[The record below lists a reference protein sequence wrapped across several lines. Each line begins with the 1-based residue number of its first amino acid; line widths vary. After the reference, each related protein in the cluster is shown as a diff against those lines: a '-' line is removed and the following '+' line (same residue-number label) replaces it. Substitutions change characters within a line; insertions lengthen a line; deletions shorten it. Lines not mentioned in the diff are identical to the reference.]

1 MWQQSPSTDCCQ
13 RSHCFC
19 WTILPDPP
27 PAPTTWLI
35 YPLSPTCSK
44 GVGWSTVLTFAISCV
59 PTSSMKNPVHI
70 LPLAYSQTP
79 AAVRHLSVQL
89 PTTEPFIV
97 FTPVDHVETYW
108 AHYIVG
114 HLTAETGTRHIFS
127 TNMRHRVKFYHLF
140 SRSIAVVKRQ
150 YFSTNAVKRGH
161 KWWRG
166 CPALPSSSNYYTWPL
181 THGWVPE
188 PEEVGHLQL
197 GVHQRD
203 CLDSQGYHT
212 TVNQR
217 DCLDSQGYHTTIHN
231 SEEDKCMATLK
242 MEFTLY
248 LCTLNY

>member
-1 MWQQSPSTDCCQ
+1 MVGTVWQPSPSTDCCQ

-19 WTILPDPP
+19 WTILP

-44 GVGWSTVLTFAISCV
+44 GVEGYLLSPFLVSLQARW
-59 PTSSMKNPVHI
+59 PVHI

-212 TVNQR
+212 T
-217 DCLDSQGYHTTIHN
+217 IHN

-248 LCTLNY
+248 LCTLNC